1 MIYSIGT
8 GCRIKKGENM
18 MEDIIF
24 ELIANGGNAKSLSYE
39 AIMESEKGNYDHA
52 EELLKEA
59 DEYLKIAHNLQS
71 SIITDEVNGKHIQ
84 VSVLF
89 VHAQD
94 QLMTTMEVR
103 SLAERFIHLNKK

>member
-24 ELIANGGNAKSLSYE
+24 ELIVNGGNAKSLSYE
-39 AIMESEKGNYDHA
+39 AIMESEKGNYDYA

-59 DEYLKIAHNLQS
+59 DEYLKIAHNLQ
-71 SIITDEVNGKHIQ
+71 
-84 VSVLF
+84 
-89 VHAQD
+89 
-94 QLMTTMEVR
+94 
-103 SLAERFIHLNKK
+103 

>member
-52 EELLKEA
+52 EE
-59 DEYLKIAHNLQS
+59 
-71 SIITDEVNGKHIQ
+71 
-84 VSVLF
+84 
-89 VHAQD
+89 
-94 QLMTTMEVR
+94 
-103 SLAERFIHLNKK
+103 